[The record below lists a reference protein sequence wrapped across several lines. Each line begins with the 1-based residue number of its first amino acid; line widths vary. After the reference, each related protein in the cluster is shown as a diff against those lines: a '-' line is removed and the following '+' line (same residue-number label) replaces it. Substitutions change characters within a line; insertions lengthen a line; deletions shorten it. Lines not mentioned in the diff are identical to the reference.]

1 MLSSS
6 QGLTTLFR
14 KSHKDV
20 LQQKQYRKPR
30 KQPLCGPS
38 KGELQPRGCRQQQ
51 GEAVSEARMPGKRA
65 LSRREGVTEKLGEGR
80 TKEMHSDTRESCAL
94 LRADPRLAPHHCSA
108 WSCRPPGVGAEAP
121 GRRRTREEQAGKG
134 CSLCVRVCVSVCEDV
149 CVCVCV
155 RGCVCEC
162 ARMCVCLRG
171 CV

>member
-38 KGELQPRGCRQQQ
+38 KGELQPRGCREQQ
-51 GEAVSEARMPGKRA
+51 GEAVSGARMPGKSA

-121 GRRRTREEQAGKG
+121 RRTREEQAGKG

-149 CVCVCV
+149 CVSVCV

-162 ARMCVCLRG
+162 ARMCVC
-171 CV
+171 V